1 MNIQPRRLVGSV
13 LAAVALMLCLGL
25 GMFAVMMA
33 TRGGNAIKA
42 EKSGAEQQ
50 NVDCQFTAASERL
63 IVYQAPIQALSQQK
77 AAVLGGET
85 YPIIK
90 QNMGYYLLQLA
101 EGDSGWA
108 NSQDG
113 TTVGD
118 CKNIPIDGTSLAG
131 FPSLCLFT
139 NSQEVTLYSKPD
151 LINAIGTAPPGTYLI
166 ESTTGSQYYVA
177 LDENYSGWVAVAD
190 GQTAGDCGSLPVAPG

>member
-13 LAAVALMLCLGL
+13 LAAVVLILCLGL
-25 GMFAVMMA
+25 GVFTVMMA
-33 TRGGNAIKA
+33 GRGGHAIKA
-42 EKSGAEQQ
+42 EKSGSEQQ
-50 NVDCQFTAASERL
+50 NVDCQFTAASGRL

-77 AAVLGGET
+77 AAMHGGGT

-90 QNMGYYLLQLA
+90 QNIGYYLLQLPN
-101 EGDSGWA
+101 GDSGWA

-139 NSQEVTLYSKPD
+139 NPQEITLYNNPD

-166 ESTTGSQYYVA
+166 KSTTGSQYYVA
-177 LDENYSGWVAVAD
+177 LDENHSGWVAIAD
-190 GQTAGDCGSLPVAPG
+190 GQTAGDCDSLPVAQS